1 MESSL
6 QDVQKDQLHNQ
17 GSLVIGQCSS
27 LHYCF
32 LIPHLQVGLTNK
44 DGIDRFRQLKDE
56 DKGKKLSK
64 ALQSEDVQAL
74 DSASD
79 KDSDE
84 ETKDKVN
91 PKF

>member
-1 MESSL
+1 MQVESSL

-32 LIPHLQVGLTNK
+32 LIQHLQQTK
-44 DGIDRFRQLKDE
+44 MEIDRFRLKE
-56 DKGKKLSK
+56 EEKGKKLSK

-79 KDSDE
+79 EDSDE

>member
-1 MESSL
+1 ME
-6 QDVQKDQLHNQ
+6 
-17 GSLVIGQCSS
+17 
-27 LHYCF
+27 
-32 LIPHLQVGLTNK
+32 
-44 DGIDRFRQLKDE
+44 IDRFRLKE
-56 DKGKKLSK
+56 EEKGKKLSK

-79 KDSDE
+79 EDSDE